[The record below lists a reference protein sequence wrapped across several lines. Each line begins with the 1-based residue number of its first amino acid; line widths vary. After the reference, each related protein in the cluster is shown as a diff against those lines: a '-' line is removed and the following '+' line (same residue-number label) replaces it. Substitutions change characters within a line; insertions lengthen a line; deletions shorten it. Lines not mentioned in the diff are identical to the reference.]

1 MLFWFGSP
9 LSKIQRTSI
18 IATNSIA
25 RSAPDRESGKMKP
38 LGLKNC
44 YCQFVRSSNYFSV
57 SLLLRVSLYV
67 CLDLY
72 VSFSLPFTTHT
83 KRTRTCSLCL
93 SVSLNTHIFHCMC
106 VSLCL
111 FLPFTTH
118 KTNAHMLSLS
128 SPCAQSLSVC
138 LSLLPPSLSIS
149 LSVSL
154 RVCLRFSTS
163 VLSLQP
169 QCNCACVQKL
179 SSSMTR

>member
-93 SVSLNTHIFHCMC
+93 SQHTHI
-106 VSLCL
+106 SLYVCFSMSL
-111 FLPFTTH
+111 STLHNTQNERTH
-118 KTNAHMLSLS
+118 ALSLLPLCS
-128 SPCAQSLSVC
+128 VSVC
-138 LSLLPPSLSIS
+138 LSVSPPSIS
-149 LSVSL
+149 LH
-154 RVCLRFSTS
+154 
-163 VLSLQP
+163 LSL
-169 QCNCACVQKL
+169 CL
-179 SSSMTR
+179 SPCMSPILYVCSLSPTAV

>member
-1 MLFWFGSP
+1 MVLFWFGPP

-83 KRTRTCSLCL
+83 KRTRTWSLCL
-93 SVSLNTHIFHCMC
+93 SVSVC
-106 VSLCL
+106 
-111 FLPFTTH
+111 
-118 KTNAHMLSLS
+118 
-128 SPCAQSLSVC
+128 LSVC
-138 LSLLPPSLSIS
+138 LSQHTHISLYVCFSMSLSTLHNTQNERTHVLSLLRLCSVSVCLSVCLSVSPPSIS
-149 LSVSL
+149 LH
-154 RVCLRFSTS
+154 
-163 VLSLQP
+163 LSL
-169 QCNCACVQKL
+169 CL
-179 SSSMTR
+179 SVCMSPFLYVCSLSPTAV